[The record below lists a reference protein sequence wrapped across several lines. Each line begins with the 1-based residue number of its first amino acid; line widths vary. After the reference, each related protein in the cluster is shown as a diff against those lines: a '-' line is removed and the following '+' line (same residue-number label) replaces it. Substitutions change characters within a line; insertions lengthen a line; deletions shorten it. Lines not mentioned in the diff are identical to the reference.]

1 MITKEN
7 FKDLLILLDFK
18 EKPMQIFSKTF
29 ANNTTLKVDFK
40 AKKLIYPANT
50 SANLSE
56 PNGIIIHDDTT
67 SNFSKPENFVVFECV
82 HRLLQKGYKKEH
94 IELEPRWNLGREA
107 KGGKADILVR
117 DNEQKPY
124 LLIECKTTDSKNSEF
139 MKEWRRMQTDG
150 GQLFSYFWQEKSV
163 KFLCLYTSDFSVDC
177 ALKYENYIITM
188 QDNPSYLK
196 DHNKQGYK
204 DASSVKELFEVWKH
218 TYSGE
223 KSENGIFEPQIQCYD
238 ISSQKPTLKSLFHID
253 SSSMQKKRHE
263 WATILRA
270 NAVGD
275 RGLALNKL
283 MNLLLCKITDELE
296 NKDDLAF
303 FWKGYNA
310 DTPFELVDRL
320 QNLYKIGMQKY
331 LNQSI
336 TYHSI
341 DSIDKAF
348 SPHFSDTAV
357 RRKIQNI
364 FNELKYFSNGDFNFV
379 EVYNK
384 KQFDKNFEIL
394 LPVVQSLQNI
404 RFTDTK
410 DSNILGDYFETYIH
424 DMPQQEGQYFTPVP
438 LVNFIINSLPIF
450 KQTQVLDFACG
461 AGHFLTQYA
470 EFHKGKD
477 ITFLGIDKDSRL
489 AKIAKIA
496 SFMHGIDS
504 HIKADDSLKFGVIE
518 KQSCNVLISNPPY
531 SVDEFLANL
540 TQSDR
545 EQYEL
550 FNKNIDIEKND
561 KIQCFLIEKASNAL
575 KSGGVLS
582 LVLPSTLLD
591 KGQEI
596 DIKTLQILLRDFY
609 IISICA
615 FGNQTFFKT
624 TTQPIIL
631 YAIRKPQR
639 QNTKMTNDDIYEDFI
654 KHILQG
660 KIEQLSS
667 IYDNFL
673 PLLERYATFR
683 GFDKDELKALFA
695 LTLTQD
701 SQIYIS
707 ESFKEYK
714 TAYKQILEKQKA
726 QYNEKSTKYKENN
739 PFVPTQS
746 EIEFIQQKECE
757 KFLYFCYCI
766 DSMPIIIK
774 SPNDIKEQKKFLG
787 YYWSTT
793 KGQEGIHYLN
803 TTNIADIQTPL
814 YNPKNQHDTNKLN
827 YYILQNFYAHFK
839 ESKDMNLNS
848 EIPPEL
854 QPYAR
859 KARLVDMLDFTRAEF
874 SKAISLNPATQNTT
888 NSANP
893 FVDSRFEMVKIA
905 ECGDFIGGLWTG
917 KKPPFIKVKVIRNTN
932 FSMNGTL
939 KLDSEYPELEVEKSK
954 FDKRKLE
961 YGDIIIEKSGGS
973 NTQAVGRVVIFNLK
987 TDELYS
993 FSNFTT
999 RLKVTR
1005 NDLNPFYLHLVLN
1018 FIYQQGLTFTMQ
1030 SGMSG
1035 IRNLDLKQFK
1045 NIQIPKPPLEI
1056 QKQIVA
1062 ECEEIEKQ
1070 YQTIRMN
1077 IDEYKKLIKAILIKC
1092 GICENDNN
1100 NAGGGGLVNEILN
1113 TLLEFQ
1119 NTFEALSLNFKFDLN
1134 ALQKDL
1140 NALPHPPQ
1148 QGWERA
1154 KLGDKS
1160 IFELK
1165 IGKRVLDSELHAQ
1178 GKIPVYSANVL
1189 KPFGFINKELLENY
1203 DKESVLWGIDGDWM
1217 VGFMPKNTPFYPTD
1231 HCGVLSVK
1239 EDKGKAKIV
1248 QFALEN
1254 EGAKFGFSR
1263 TLRASIERVEG
1274 LKIPLPPLKEQEKIS
1289 SCIEKLE
1296 TQISHLNSM
1305 LLNLETQKTHIIERH
1320 LF

>member
-1 MITKEN
+1 M
-7 FKDLLILLDFK
+7 
-18 EKPMQIFSKTF
+18 
-29 ANNTTLKVDFK
+29 
-40 AKKLIYPANT
+40 
-50 SANLSE
+50 
-56 PNGIIIHDDTT
+56 
-67 SNFSKPENFVVFECV
+67 
-82 HRLLQKGYKKEH
+82 
-94 IELEPRWNLGREA
+94 
-107 KGGKADILVR
+107 R

-124 LLIECKTTDSKNSEF
+124 LLIECKRTDSKNSEF

-150 GQLFSYFWQEKSV
+150 GQLFSYFQQERGV

-177 ALKYENYIITM
+177 ALKYENYIINM

-196 DHNKQGYK
+196 NHNKQGYK

-253 SSSMQKKRHE
+253 SSSMQKKHHE

-357 RRKIQNI
+357 RKKIQNI
-364 FNELKYFSNGDFNFV
+364 FNELKYFSNGDFNFI

-394 LPVVQSLQNI
+394 LPVVQSLQDI

-477 ITFLGIDKDSRL
+477 ISFLGIDKDSRL

-582 LVLPSTLLD
+582 LVLPNTLLD

-624 TTQPIIL
+624 GTQPIIL

-701 SQIYIS
+701 SQIYKN
-707 ESFKEYK
+707 ESFIEYK
-714 TAYKQILEKQKA
+714 RAYE
-726 QYNEKSTKYKENN
+726 ENK
-739 PFVPTQS
+739 PTQS
-746 EIEFIQQKECE
+746 EIEFMRQKECE

-766 DSMPIIIK
+766 DSTPIIIK
-774 SPNDIKEQKKFLG
+774 SPSDNKEQKKFLG

-839 ESKDMNLNS
+839 EKKECKDMNLNS

-859 KARLVDMLDFTRAEF
+859 KTRLVDMLDFTRAEF
-874 SKAISLNPATQNTT
+874 SKAISLNPKNTTTQNPFE
-888 NSANP
+888 NSKFELVKLGEALKSKGKGKRPASFANP
-893 FVDSRFEMVKIA
+893 SGIYPFV
-905 ECGDFIGGLWTG
+905 
-917 KKPPFIKVKVIRNTN
+917 
-932 FSMNGTL
+932 
-939 KLDSEYPELEVEKSK
+939 KSSK
-954 FDKRKLE
+954 
-961 YGDIIIEKSGGS
+961 IIEKCNEADFDTEALIIGDGGGANIHYLNGKFS
-973 NTQAVGRVVIFNLK
+973 SSDHTYIFTSDKEDIYLKFFYEVINANLEILEVGFKGIALK
-987 TDELYS
+987 NISKT
-993 FSNFTT
+993 
-999 RLKVTR
+999 
-1005 NDLNPFYLHLVLN
+1005 
-1018 FIYQQGLTFTMQ
+1018 FIE
-1030 SGMSG
+1030 
-1035 IRNLDLKQFK
+1035 

-1056 QKQIVA
+1056 QKQIVS
-1062 ECEEIEKQ
+1062 ECEKVEKQ
-1070 YQTIRMN
+1070 NSALNKAKQCLK
-1077 IDEYKKLIKAILIKC
+1077 ELIKAILAQT
-1092 GICENDNN
+1092 GISEDETQEPTS
-1100 NAGGGGLVNEILN
+1100 LLN

-1119 NTFEALSLNFKFDLN
+1119 NTFKALSLNFKFDLN

-1140 NALPHPPQ
+1140 NALPHLPQ

-1305 LLNLETQKTHIIERH
+1305 LLNLETQKTNIIKGY

>member
-1 MITKEN
+1 MILK
-7 FKDLLILLDFK
+7 KILRK
-18 EKPMQIFSKTF
+18 FSVKHF
-29 ANNTTLKVDFK
+29 ANNTALKVDFK

-67 SNFSKPENFVVFECV
+67 SNFSRPENFVVFECV

-94 IELEPRWNLGREA
+94 IELEPKWKLGGDK
-107 KGGKADILVR
+107 KGGKADIFVR
-117 DNEQKPY
+117 DNERNPY
-124 LLIECKTTDSKNSEF
+124 LLIECKTAGSKFN
-139 MKEWRRMQTDG
+139 KEWNKMQTDG
-150 GQLFSYFWQEKSV
+150 GQLFSYFQQERGV

-177 ALKYENYIITM
+177 ALKYENYIINM

-238 ISSQKPTLKSLFHID
+238 ISSQKPTLESLFHID

-357 RRKIQNI
+357 RKKIQNI
-364 FNELKYFSNGDFNFV
+364 FNELKYFSNGDFNFI

-384 KQFDKNFEIL
+384 EQFDKNFEIL

-550 FNKNIDIEKND
+550 FNKKIDIEKND

-582 LVLPSTLLD
+582 LVLPSTLLN
-591 KGQEI
+591 KGEEI

-624 TTQPIIL
+624 GTQPIIL

-701 SQIYIS
+701 SQIYTS

-714 TAYKQILEKQKA
+714 TAYKQILEQQKA

-746 EIEFIQQKECE
+746 EIEFIRQKECE

-827 YYILQNFYAHFK
+827 YYILQNFYTHFK
-839 ESKDMNLNS
+839 ENKECKDMNLNS

-854 QPYAR
+854 QPYAH
-859 KARLVDMLDFTRAEF
+859 KARLVDMLDFTSAEF
-874 SKAISLNPATQNTT
+874 SKAISLNPKNTTTQN
-888 NSANP
+888 P
-893 FVDSRFEMVKIA
+893 FE
-905 ECGDFIGGLWTG
+905 
-917 KKPPFIKVKVIRNTN
+917 N
-932 FSMNGTL
+932 
-939 KLDSEYPELEVEKSK
+939 SK
-954 FDKRKLE
+954 FELVKLAKFCDINKFKNQISADE
-961 YGDIIIEKSGGS
+961 IKNMNLGFGNVRLLPSSQNYDWLTDEQTAGEFLNEGEVIALGVARYANIKKCKGKFVSSNNKLISIKQNMKDEILFDYIYEILVIYGQKLYKSGS
-973 NTQAVGRVVIFNLK
+973 QYPQFDSKLF
-987 TDELYS
+987 ES
-993 FSNFTT
+993 F
-999 RLKVTR
+999 
-1005 NDLNPFYLHLVLN
+1005 
-1018 FIYQQGLTFTMQ
+1018 
-1030 SGMSG
+1030 
-1035 IRNLDLKQFK
+1035 
-1045 NIQIPKPPLEI
+1045 QIPKPPLEI

-1100 NAGGGGLVNEILN
+1100 NAVGGG
-1113 TLLEFQ
+1113 
-1119 NTFEALSLNFKFDLN
+1119 D
-1134 ALQKDL
+1134 
-1140 NALPHPPQ
+1140 
-1148 QGWERA
+1148 
-1154 KLGDKS
+1154 
-1160 IFELK
+1160 
-1165 IGKRVLDSELHAQ
+1165 
-1178 GKIPVYSANVL
+1178 
-1189 KPFGFINKELLENY
+1189 
-1203 DKESVLWGIDGDWM
+1203 
-1217 VGFMPKNTPFYPTD
+1217 
-1231 HCGVLSVK
+1231 
-1239 EDKGKAKIV
+1239 
-1248 QFALEN
+1248 
-1254 EGAKFGFSR
+1254 
-1263 TLRASIERVEG
+1263 
-1274 LKIPLPPLKEQEKIS
+1274 
-1289 SCIEKLE
+1289 
-1296 TQISHLNSM
+1296 
-1305 LLNLETQKTHIIERH
+1305 
-1320 LF
+1320 

>member
-18 EKPMQIFSKTF
+18 ENPAQIFTKTL
-29 ANNTTLKVDFK
+29 ANNTALKVDFK
-40 AKKLIYPANT
+40 AQKLIYPANT

-67 SNFSKPENFVVFECV
+67 SNFSRPENFVVFECV

-124 LLIECKTTDSKNSEF
+124 LLIECKRTDSKNSEF

-150 GQLFSYFWQEKSV
+150 GQLFSYFQQERGV

-177 ALKYENYIITM
+177 ALKYENYIINM

-196 DHNKQGYK
+196 NHNKQGYK

-357 RRKIQNI
+357 RKKIQNI
-364 FNELKYFSNGDFNFV
+364 FNELKYFSNGDFNFI

-394 LPVVQSLQNI
+394 LPVVQSLQDI

-477 ITFLGIDKDSRL
+477 ISFLGIDKDSRL

-582 LVLPSTLLD
+582 LVLPNTLLD

-624 TTQPIIL
+624 GTQPIIL

-701 SQIYIS
+701 SQIYKN
-707 ESFKEYK
+707 ESFIEYK
-714 TAYKQILEKQKA
+714 RAYE
-726 QYNEKSTKYKENN
+726 ENK
-739 PFVPTQS
+739 PTQS
-746 EIEFIQQKECE
+746 EIEFMRQKECE

-766 DSMPIIIK
+766 DSTPIIIK
-774 SPNDIKEQKKFLG
+774 SPSDNKEQKKFLG

-839 ESKDMNLNS
+839 EKKECKDMNLNS

-854 QPYAR
+854 QPYAL
-859 KARLVDMLDFTRAEF
+859 KARLVDMLDFTSAEF
-874 SKAISLNPATQNTT
+874 SKAISLNPKNATTQN
-888 NSANP
+888 P
-893 FVDSRFEMVKIA
+893 FED
-905 ECGDFIGGLWTG
+905 
-917 KKPPFIKVKVIRNTN
+917 
-932 FSMNGTL
+932 
-939 KLDSEYPELEVEKSK
+939 SK
-954 FDKRKLE
+954 FELVKLAKFCDINKFKNQISADE
-961 YGDIIIEKSGGS
+961 IKNMNLGFGNVRLLPSSQNYDWLTDEQTAGEFLNEGEVIALGVARYANIKKCKGKFVSSNNKLISIKQNMQDEILFDYIYEILVIYGQKLYKSGS
-973 NTQAVGRVVIFNLK
+973 QYPQFDSKLF
-987 TDELYS
+987 ES
-993 FSNFTT
+993 F
-999 RLKVTR
+999 
-1005 NDLNPFYLHLVLN
+1005 
-1018 FIYQQGLTFTMQ
+1018 
-1030 SGMSG
+1030 
-1035 IRNLDLKQFK
+1035 
-1045 NIQIPKPPLEI
+1045 QIPKPPLEI
-1056 QKQIVA
+1056 QKQIVS
-1062 ECEEIEKQ
+1062 ECEMVEKQ
-1070 YQTIRMN
+1070 NSALNKAKQCLK
-1077 IDEYKKLIKAILIKC
+1077 ELIKAILAQT
-1092 GICENDNN
+1092 GISEDETQEPTS
-1100 NAGGGGLVNEILN
+1100 LLN

-1119 NTFEALSLNFKFDLN
+1119 NTFEALSLKFKFDLN

-1148 QGWERA
+1148 QGWEKA

-1189 KPFGFINKELLENY
+1189 KPFGFIDKELLANY

-1239 EDKGKAKIV
+1239 EDKGRAKIV

-1296 TQISHLNSM
+1296 TQISHLTSM
-1305 LLNLETQKTHIIERH
+1305 LLNLETQKTNIIKGY

>member
-18 EKPMQIFSKTF
+18 ENPAQIFTKTL
-29 ANNTTLKVDFK
+29 ANNTALKVDFK
-40 AKKLIYPANT
+40 AQKLIYPANT

-67 SNFSKPENFVVFECV
+67 SNFSRPENFVVFECV

-124 LLIECKTTDSKNSEF
+124 LLIECKRTDSKNSEF
-139 MKEWRRMQTDG
+139 VKEWRRMQTDG
-150 GQLFSYFWQEKSV
+150 GQLFSYFQQERGV

-177 ALKYENYIITM
+177 ALKYENYIINM

-357 RRKIQNI
+357 RKKIQNI
-364 FNELKYFSNGDFNFV
+364 FNELKYFSNGDFNFI

-477 ITFLGIDKDSRL
+477 ISFLGIDKDSRL

-504 HIKADDSLKFGVIE
+504 HIKADDSLKFGVIQ

-582 LVLPSTLLD
+582 LVLPNTLLD

-624 TTQPIIL
+624 GTQPIIL

-701 SQIYIS
+701 SQIYKN
-707 ESFKEYK
+707 ESFIEYK
-714 TAYKQILEKQKA
+714 RAYE
-726 QYNEKSTKYKENN
+726 ENK
-739 PFVPTQS
+739 PTQS
-746 EIEFIQQKECE
+746 EIEFMRQKECE

-766 DSMPIIIK
+766 DSTPIIIK
-774 SPNDIKEQKKFLG
+774 SPSDNKEQKKFLG

-839 ESKDMNLNS
+839 EKKECKDMNLNS

-854 QPYAR
+854 QPYAL
-859 KARLVDMLDFTRAEF
+859 KARLVDMLDFTSAEF
-874 SKAISLNPATQNTT
+874 SKAISLNPKNATTQN
-888 NSANP
+888 P
-893 FVDSRFEMVKIA
+893 FED
-905 ECGDFIGGLWTG
+905 
-917 KKPPFIKVKVIRNTN
+917 
-932 FSMNGTL
+932 
-939 KLDSEYPELEVEKSK
+939 SK
-954 FDKRKLE
+954 FELVKLAKFCDINKFKNQISADE
-961 YGDIIIEKSGGS
+961 IKNMNLGFGNVRLLPSSQNYDWLTDEQTAGEFLNEGEVIALGVARYANIKKCKGKFVSSNNKLISIKQNMKDEILFDYIYEILVIYGQKLYKSGS
-973 NTQAVGRVVIFNLK
+973 QYPQFDSKLF
-987 TDELYS
+987 ES
-993 FSNFTT
+993 F
-999 RLKVTR
+999 
-1005 NDLNPFYLHLVLN
+1005 
-1018 FIYQQGLTFTMQ
+1018 
-1030 SGMSG
+1030 
-1035 IRNLDLKQFK
+1035 
-1045 NIQIPKPPLEI
+1045 QIPKPPLEI
-1056 QKQIVA
+1056 QKQIVS
-1062 ECEEIEKQ
+1062 ECEMVEKQ
-1070 YQTIRMN
+1070 NSELNKAKQCLK
-1077 IDEYKKLIKAILIKC
+1077 ELIKAILAQT
-1092 GICENDNN
+1092 GISEDETREPTS
-1100 NAGGGGLVNEILN
+1100 LLN

-1119 NTFEALSLNFKFDLN
+1119 NTFEALSLKSKFDLN

-1148 QGWERA
+1148 QGWEKA
-1154 KLGDKS
+1154 KLGEICKMYQPQTITAKEIKENGEYKVYGANGIIGFYDKYNHENS
-1160 IFELK
+1160 EVAMTCRGATCGTINLTEPKSWITGNAMVITPLDENKIIKLYLK
-1165 IGKRVLDSELHAQ
+1165 FALS
-1178 GKIPVYSANVL
+1178 SANTSSVITGSAQ
-1189 KPFGFINKELLENY
+1189 PQITRTNLE
-1203 DKESVLWGIDGDWM
+1203 I
-1217 VGFMPKNTPFYPTD
+1217 
-1231 HCGVLSVK
+1231 
-1239 EDKGKAKIV
+1239 
-1248 QFALEN
+1248 
-1254 EGAKFGFSR
+1254 
-1263 TLRASIERVEG
+1263 

-1289 SCIEKLE
+1289 SCIERLE

-1305 LLNLETQKTHIIERH
+1305 LLNLETQKTNIIKGY

>member
-1 MITKEN
+1 
-7 FKDLLILLDFK
+7 
-18 EKPMQIFSKTF
+18 
-29 ANNTTLKVDFK
+29 
-40 AKKLIYPANT
+40 
-50 SANLSE
+50 
-56 PNGIIIHDDTT
+56 
-67 SNFSKPENFVVFECV
+67 
-82 HRLLQKGYKKEH
+82 
-94 IELEPRWNLGREA
+94 
-107 KGGKADILVR
+107 
-117 DNEQKPY
+117 
-124 LLIECKTTDSKNSEF
+124 
-139 MKEWRRMQTDG
+139 MKYG
-150 GQLFSYFWQEKSV
+150 
-163 KFLCLYTSDFSVDC
+163 
-177 ALKYENYIITM
+177 
-188 QDNPSYLK
+188 
-196 DHNKQGYK
+196 
-204 DASSVKELFEVWKH
+204 KH

-238 ISSQKPTLKSLFHID
+238 ISSQKPTLESLFHID

-331 LNQSI
+331 LNQII

-357 RRKIQNI
+357 RKKIQNI
-364 FNELKYFSNGDFNFV
+364 FNELKYFSNGDFNFI

-384 KQFDKNFEIL
+384 EQFDKNFEIL

-504 HIKADDSLKFGVIE
+504 HIKADDSLKFGVIQ

-624 TTQPIIL
+624 GTQPIIL

-701 SQIYIS
+701 SQIYKN
-707 ESFKEYK
+707 ESFIEYK
-714 TAYKQILEKQKA
+714 RAYE
-726 QYNEKSTKYKENN
+726 ENK
-739 PFVPTQS
+739 PTQS
-746 EIEFIQQKECE
+746 EIEFMRQKECE

-766 DSMPIIIK
+766 DSTPIIIK
-774 SPNDIKEQKKFLG
+774 SPSDNKEQKKFLG

-839 ESKDMNLNS
+839 EKKECKDMNLNS

-854 QPYAR
+854 QPYAL
-859 KARLVDMLDFTRAEF
+859 KARLVDMLDFTSAEF
-874 SKAISLNPATQNTT
+874 SKAISLNPKNATTQN
-888 NSANP
+888 P
-893 FVDSRFEMVKIA
+893 FED
-905 ECGDFIGGLWTG
+905 
-917 KKPPFIKVKVIRNTN
+917 
-932 FSMNGTL
+932 
-939 KLDSEYPELEVEKSK
+939 SK
-954 FDKRKLE
+954 FELVKLAKFCDINKFKNQISADE
-961 YGDIIIEKSGGS
+961 IKNMNLGFGNVRLLPSSQNYDWLTDEQTAGEFLNEGEVIALGVARYANIKKCKGKFVSSNNKLISIKQNMKDEILFDYIYEILVIYGQKLYKSGS
-973 NTQAVGRVVIFNLK
+973 QYPQFDSKLF
-987 TDELYS
+987 ES
-993 FSNFTT
+993 F
-999 RLKVTR
+999 
-1005 NDLNPFYLHLVLN
+1005 
-1018 FIYQQGLTFTMQ
+1018 
-1030 SGMSG
+1030 
-1035 IRNLDLKQFK
+1035 
-1045 NIQIPKPPLEI
+1045 QIPKPPLEI
-1056 QKQIVA
+1056 QKQIVS
-1062 ECEEIEKQ
+1062 ECEKVEKQ
-1070 YQTIRMN
+1070 NSALNKAKQCLK
-1077 IDEYKKLIKAILIKC
+1077 ELIKAILAQT
-1092 GICENDNN
+1092 GISEDETQEPTS
-1100 NAGGGGLVNEILN
+1100 LLN

-1119 NTFEALSLNFKFDLN
+1119 STFKALSLNFKFDSN

-1203 DKESVLWGIDGDWM
+1203 DKESVLWGIDGDWI

>member
-18 EKPMQIFSKTF
+18 ENPAQIFTKTL
-29 ANNTTLKVDFK
+29 ANNTALKVDFK
-40 AKKLIYPANT
+40 AQKLIYPANT

-67 SNFSKPENFVVFECV
+67 SNFSRPENFVVFECV

-124 LLIECKTTDSKNSEF
+124 LLIECKRTDSKNSEF
-139 MKEWRRMQTDG
+139 VKEWRRMQTDG
-150 GQLFSYFWQEKSV
+150 GQLFSYFQQERGV

-177 ALKYENYIITM
+177 ALKYENYIINM

-357 RRKIQNI
+357 RKKIQNI
-364 FNELKYFSNGDFNFV
+364 FNELKYFSNGDFNFI

-477 ITFLGIDKDSRL
+477 ISFLGIDKDSRL

-504 HIKADDSLKFGVIE
+504 HIKADDSLKFGVIQ

-582 LVLPSTLLD
+582 LVLPNTLLD

-624 TTQPIIL
+624 GTQPIIL

-701 SQIYIS
+701 SQIYKN
-707 ESFKEYK
+707 ESFIEYK
-714 TAYKQILEKQKA
+714 RAYE
-726 QYNEKSTKYKENN
+726 ENK
-739 PFVPTQS
+739 PTQS
-746 EIEFIQQKECE
+746 EIEFMRQKECE

-766 DSMPIIIK
+766 DSTPIIIK
-774 SPNDIKEQKKFLG
+774 SPSDNKEQKKFLG

-839 ESKDMNLNS
+839 EKKECKDMNLNS

-854 QPYAR
+854 QPYAL
-859 KARLVDMLDFTRAEF
+859 KARLVDMLDFTSAEF
-874 SKAISLNPATQNTT
+874 SKAISLNPKNATTQN
-888 NSANP
+888 P
-893 FVDSRFEMVKIA
+893 FED
-905 ECGDFIGGLWTG
+905 
-917 KKPPFIKVKVIRNTN
+917 
-932 FSMNGTL
+932 
-939 KLDSEYPELEVEKSK
+939 SK
-954 FDKRKLE
+954 FELVKLAKFCDINKFKNQISADE
-961 YGDIIIEKSGGS
+961 IKNMNLGFGNVRLLPSSQNYDWLTDEQTAGEFLNEGEVIALGVARYANIKKCKGKFVSSNNKLISIKQNMQDEILFDYIYEILVIYGQKLYKSGS
-973 NTQAVGRVVIFNLK
+973 QYPQFDSKLF
-987 TDELYS
+987 ES
-993 FSNFTT
+993 F
-999 RLKVTR
+999 
-1005 NDLNPFYLHLVLN
+1005 
-1018 FIYQQGLTFTMQ
+1018 
-1030 SGMSG
+1030 
-1035 IRNLDLKQFK
+1035 
-1045 NIQIPKPPLEI
+1045 QIPKPPLEI
-1056 QKQIVA
+1056 QKQIVS
-1062 ECEEIEKQ
+1062 ECEMVEKQ
-1070 YQTIRMN
+1070 NSALNKAKQCLK
-1077 IDEYKKLIKAILIKC
+1077 ELIKAILAQT
-1092 GICENDNN
+1092 GISEDETQEPTS
-1100 NAGGGGLVNEILN
+1100 LLN
-1113 TLLEFQ
+1113 TLLEVQ
-1119 NTFEALSLNFKFDLN
+1119 NSFKALSLNFKFDLN

-1148 QGWERA
+1148 QGWEKA
-1154 KLGDKS
+1154 KLGDKEYFTLNPNKKEIANLS
-1160 IFELK
+1160 DDTLVSFVEMASVSDEGYIQNRVDRSLK
-1165 IGKRVLDSELHAQ
+1165 EVKKGYTYFAQ
-1178 GKIPVYSANVL
+1178 NDIL
-1189 KPFGFINKELLENY
+1189 I
-1203 DKESVLWGIDGDWM
+1203 
-1217 VGFMPKNTPFYPTD
+1217 
-1231 HCGVLSVK
+1231 
-1239 EDKGKAKIV
+1239 AKITPCM
-1248 QFALEN
+1248 EN
-1254 EGAKFGFSR
+1254 GKCAIATNLTNGIGFGSTEFHIFRAKKGVKQEILFLYLNDKNIRREAARNMTGASGHR
-1263 TLRASIERVEG
+1263 RVPIEFYEN
-1274 LKIPLPPLKEQEKIS
+1274 LKIPLPPLNEQEKIS

-1296 TQISHLNSM
+1296 TQISHLTSM
-1305 LLNLETQKTHIIERH
+1305 LLNLETQKTNIIKGY

>member
-18 EKPMQIFSKTF
+18 ENPAQIFTKTL
-29 ANNTTLKVDFK
+29 ANNTVLKVDFK

-50 SANLSE
+50 STDLNA

-67 SNFSKPENFVVFECV
+67 SNFSHPENFVVFECV

-150 GQLFSYFWQEKSV
+150 GQLFSYFQQERGV

-177 ALKYENYIITM
+177 ALKYENYIINM

-196 DHNKQGYK
+196 EHNKQGYK

-357 RRKIQNI
+357 RKKIQNI
-364 FNELKYFSNGDFNFV
+364 FNELKYFSNGDFNFI

-582 LVLPSTLLD
+582 LVLPNTLLD

-624 TTQPIIL
+624 GTQPIIL
-631 YAIRKPQR
+631 YAIRKSQR

-673 PLLERYATFR
+673 LLLERYATFR
-683 GFDKDELKALFA
+683 GFDKDELKALFV

-701 SQIYIS
+701 SQIYTS

-714 TAYKQILEKQKA
+714 TAYKQILEKQKV

-746 EIEFIQQKECE
+746 EIEFIRQKECE

-766 DSMPIIIK
+766 DSTPIIIK
-774 SPNDIKEQKKFLG
+774 SPSDNKEQKKFLG
-787 YYWSTT
+787 YEWSTT
-793 KGQEGIHYLN
+793 KGKEGIQYIN
-803 TTNIADIQTPL
+803 ATNIADIQTPL

-839 ESKDMNLNS
+839 ENKECKDMNLNG

-874 SKAISLNPATQNTT
+874 SKAISLNPKNTTTQNPFE
-888 NSANP
+888 NSKFELVKLGEALKSQGKGKRPASFANP
-893 FVDSRFEMVKIA
+893 SGIY
-905 ECGDFIGGLWTG
+905 
-917 KKPPFIKVKVIRNTN
+917 PFIK
-932 FSMNGTL
+932 S
-939 KLDSEYPELEVEKSK
+939 SK
-954 FDKRKLE
+954 
-961 YGDIIIEKSGGS
+961 IIEKCNEADFDTEALIIGDGGGANIHYLNGKFS
-973 NTQAVGRVVIFNLK
+973 SSDHTYIFTSDKEDIYLKFFYEVINANLEILEVGFKGIALK
-987 TDELYS
+987 NISKT
-993 FSNFTT
+993 
-999 RLKVTR
+999 
-1005 NDLNPFYLHLVLN
+1005 
-1018 FIYQQGLTFTMQ
+1018 FIE
-1030 SGMSG
+1030 
-1035 IRNLDLKQFK
+1035 

-1056 QKQIVA
+1056 QKQIVS
-1062 ECEEIEKQ
+1062 ECEKVEKQ
-1070 YQTIRMN
+1070 NSALNKAKQCLK
-1077 IDEYKKLIKAILIKC
+1077 ELIEAILAQT
-1092 GICENDNN
+1092 GISEDETQEPTS
-1100 NAGGGGLVNEILN
+1100 LLN

-1119 NTFEALSLNFKFDLN
+1119 NTFKALSLNFKFDLN

-1217 VGFMPKNTPFYPTD
+1217 VGFMPTNTPFYPTD

-1289 SCIEKLE
+1289 SCIENLE

-1305 LLNLETQKTHIIERH
+1305 LLNLETQKTNIIERH

>member
-18 EKPMQIFSKTF
+18 ENPAQIFTKTL
-29 ANNTTLKVDFK
+29 ANNTALKVDFK
-40 AKKLIYPANT
+40 AQKLIYPANT

-67 SNFSKPENFVVFECV
+67 SNFSRPENFVVFECV

-124 LLIECKTTDSKNSEF
+124 LLIECKRTDSKNSEF
-139 MKEWRRMQTDG
+139 VKEWRRMQTDG
-150 GQLFSYFWQEKSV
+150 GQLFSYFQQERGV

-177 ALKYENYIITM
+177 ALKYENYIINM

-357 RRKIQNI
+357 RKKIQNI
-364 FNELKYFSNGDFNFV
+364 FNELKYFSNGDFNFI

-477 ITFLGIDKDSRL
+477 ISFLGIDKDSRL

-504 HIKADDSLKFGVIE
+504 HIKADDSLKFGVIQ

-582 LVLPSTLLD
+582 LVLPNTLLD

-624 TTQPIIL
+624 GTQPIIL

-701 SQIYIS
+701 SQIYKN
-707 ESFKEYK
+707 ESFIEYK
-714 TAYKQILEKQKA
+714 RAYE
-726 QYNEKSTKYKENN
+726 ENK
-739 PFVPTQS
+739 PTQS
-746 EIEFIQQKECE
+746 EIEFMRQKECE

-766 DSMPIIIK
+766 DSTPIIIK
-774 SPNDIKEQKKFLG
+774 SPSDNKEQKKFLG

-839 ESKDMNLNS
+839 EKKECKDMNLNS

-854 QPYAR
+854 QPYAL
-859 KARLVDMLDFTRAEF
+859 KARLVDMLDFTSAEF
-874 SKAISLNPATQNTT
+874 SKAISLNPKNATTQN
-888 NSANP
+888 P
-893 FVDSRFEMVKIA
+893 FED
-905 ECGDFIGGLWTG
+905 
-917 KKPPFIKVKVIRNTN
+917 
-932 FSMNGTL
+932 
-939 KLDSEYPELEVEKSK
+939 SK
-954 FDKRKLE
+954 FELVKLAKFCDINKFKNQISADE
-961 YGDIIIEKSGGS
+961 IKNMNLGFGNVRLLPSSQNYDWLTDEQTAGEFLNEGEVIALGVARYANIKKCKGKFVSSNNKLISIKQNMQDEILFDYIYEILVIYGQKLYKSGS
-973 NTQAVGRVVIFNLK
+973 QYPQFDSKLF
-987 TDELYS
+987 ES
-993 FSNFTT
+993 F
-999 RLKVTR
+999 
-1005 NDLNPFYLHLVLN
+1005 
-1018 FIYQQGLTFTMQ
+1018 
-1030 SGMSG
+1030 
-1035 IRNLDLKQFK
+1035 
-1045 NIQIPKPPLEI
+1045 QIPKPPLEI
-1056 QKQIVA
+1056 QKQIVS
-1062 ECEEIEKQ
+1062 ECEMVEKQ
-1070 YQTIRMN
+1070 NSALNKAKQCLK
-1077 IDEYKKLIKAILIKC
+1077 ELIKAILAQT
-1092 GICENDNN
+1092 GISEDETQEPTS
-1100 NAGGGGLVNEILN
+1100 LLN

-1119 NTFEALSLNFKFDLN
+1119 NTFEALSLKFKFDLN

-1148 QGWERA
+1148 QGWEKA

-1189 KPFGFINKELLENY
+1189 KPFGFIDKELLANY

-1239 EDKGKAKIV
+1239 EDKGRAKIV

-1296 TQISHLNSM
+1296 TQISHLTSM
-1305 LLNLETQKTHIIERH
+1305 LLNLETQKTNIIKGY

>member
-7 FKDLLILLDFK
+7 FKDLLIFLGFK
-18 EKPMQIFSKTF
+18 QEQENIFTKIFTNQ
-29 ANNTTLKVDFK
+29 AILKVDFK
-40 AKKLIYPANT
+40 EKKLIYPANT
-50 SANLSE
+50 STNLNA

-67 SNFSKPENFVVFECV
+67 SNFSHPENFVVFECV

-107 KGGKADILVR
+107 KGGKADIFVR
-117 DNEQKPY
+117 DNERNPY
-124 LLIECKTTDSKNSEF
+124 LLIECKTAGSEF
-139 MKEWRRMQTDG
+139 SKAWNKMQQDG
-150 GQLFSYFWQEKSV
+150 GQLFSYFQQERGV
-163 KFLCLYTSDFSVDC
+163 KFLCLYTSDLSVDC
-177 ALKYENYIITM
+177 ALKYENYIINM
-188 QDNPSYLK
+188 QDNSSYLK

-238 ISSQKPTLKSLFHID
+238 ISSQKPTLESLFHID

-357 RRKIQNI
+357 RKKIQNI
-364 FNELKYFSNGDFNFV
+364 FNELKYFSNGDFNFI

-550 FNKNIDIEKND
+550 FNKKIDIEKND

-582 LVLPSTLLD
+582 LVLPSTLLE

-624 TTQPIIL
+624 GTQPIIL

-654 KHILQG
+654 EHILQG

-701 SQIYIS
+701 SQIYTS

-746 EIEFIQQKECE
+746 EIEFIRQKECE

-766 DSMPIIIK
+766 DSNPIIIK

-787 YYWSTT
+787 YEWSTT
-793 KGQEGIHYLN
+793 KGKEGIQYKCHKYSW
-803 TTNIADIQTPL
+803 
-814 YNPKNQHDTNKLN
+814 H
-827 YYILQNFYAHFK
+827 
-839 ESKDMNLNS
+839 
-848 EIPPEL
+848 
-854 QPYAR
+854 
-859 KARLVDMLDFTRAEF
+859 
-874 SKAISLNPATQNTT
+874 
-888 NSANP
+888 
-893 FVDSRFEMVKIA
+893 
-905 ECGDFIGGLWTG
+905 
-917 KKPPFIKVKVIRNTN
+917 
-932 FSMNGTL
+932 
-939 KLDSEYPELEVEKSK
+939 
-954 FDKRKLE
+954 
-961 YGDIIIEKSGGS
+961 S
-973 NTQAVGRVVIFNLK
+973 NT
-987 TDELYS
+987 
-993 FSNFTT
+993 
-999 RLKVTR
+999 
-1005 NDLNPFYLHLVLN
+1005 
-1018 FIYQQGLTFTMQ
+1018 
-1030 SGMSG
+1030 
-1035 IRNLDLKQFK
+1035 
-1045 NIQIPKPPLEI
+1045 
-1056 QKQIVA
+1056 
-1062 ECEEIEKQ
+1062 
-1070 YQTIRMN
+1070 
-1077 IDEYKKLIKAILIKC
+1077 AI
-1092 GICENDNN
+1092 
-1100 NAGGGGLVNEILN
+1100 
-1113 TLLEFQ
+1113 
-1119 NTFEALSLNFKFDLN
+1119 
-1134 ALQKDL
+1134 
-1140 NALPHPPQ
+1140 
-1148 QGWERA
+1148 
-1154 KLGDKS
+1154 
-1160 IFELK
+1160 
-1165 IGKRVLDSELHAQ
+1165 
-1178 GKIPVYSANVL
+1178 
-1189 KPFGFINKELLENY
+1189 
-1203 DKESVLWGIDGDWM
+1203 
-1217 VGFMPKNTPFYPTD
+1217 
-1231 HCGVLSVK
+1231 
-1239 EDKGKAKIV
+1239 
-1248 QFALEN
+1248 
-1254 EGAKFGFSR
+1254 
-1263 TLRASIERVEG
+1263 
-1274 LKIPLPPLKEQEKIS
+1274 
-1289 SCIEKLE
+1289 
-1296 TQISHLNSM
+1296 
-1305 LLNLETQKTHIIERH
+1305 
-1320 LF
+1320 

>member
-18 EKPMQIFSKTF
+18 ENPAQIFTKTL
-29 ANNTTLKVDFK
+29 ANNTALKVDFK
-40 AKKLIYPANT
+40 AQKLIYPANT

-67 SNFSKPENFVVFECV
+67 SNFSRPENFVVFECV

-124 LLIECKTTDSKNSEF
+124 LLIECKRTDSKNSEF
-139 MKEWRRMQTDG
+139 VKEWRRMQTDG
-150 GQLFSYFWQEKSV
+150 GQLFSYFQQERGV

-177 ALKYENYIITM
+177 ALKYENYIINM

-357 RRKIQNI
+357 RKKIQNI
-364 FNELKYFSNGDFNFV
+364 FNELKYFSNGDFNFI

-477 ITFLGIDKDSRL
+477 ISFLGIDKDSRL

-504 HIKADDSLKFGVIE
+504 HIKADDSLKFGVIQ

-582 LVLPSTLLD
+582 LVLPNTLLD

-624 TTQPIIL
+624 GTQPIIL

-701 SQIYIS
+701 SQIYKN
-707 ESFKEYK
+707 ESFIEYK
-714 TAYKQILEKQKA
+714 RAYE
-726 QYNEKSTKYKENN
+726 ENK
-739 PFVPTQS
+739 PTQS
-746 EIEFIQQKECE
+746 EIEFMRQKECE

-766 DSMPIIIK
+766 DSTPIIIK
-774 SPNDIKEQKKFLG
+774 SPSDNKEQKKFLG

-839 ESKDMNLNS
+839 EKKECKDMNLNS

-854 QPYAR
+854 QPYAL
-859 KARLVDMLDFTRAEF
+859 KARLVDMLDFTSAEF
-874 SKAISLNPATQNTT
+874 SKAISLNPKNATTQN
-888 NSANP
+888 P
-893 FVDSRFEMVKIA
+893 FED
-905 ECGDFIGGLWTG
+905 
-917 KKPPFIKVKVIRNTN
+917 
-932 FSMNGTL
+932 
-939 KLDSEYPELEVEKSK
+939 SK
-954 FDKRKLE
+954 FELVKLAKFCDINKFKNQISADE
-961 YGDIIIEKSGGS
+961 IKNMNLGFGNVRLLPSSQNYDWLTDEQTAGEFLNEGEVIALGVARYANIKKCKGKFVSSNNKLISIKQNMKDEILFDYIYEILVIYGQKLYKSGS
-973 NTQAVGRVVIFNLK
+973 QYPQFDSKLF
-987 TDELYS
+987 ES
-993 FSNFTT
+993 F
-999 RLKVTR
+999 
-1005 NDLNPFYLHLVLN
+1005 
-1018 FIYQQGLTFTMQ
+1018 
-1030 SGMSG
+1030 
-1035 IRNLDLKQFK
+1035 
-1045 NIQIPKPPLEI
+1045 QIPKPPLEI
-1056 QKQIVA
+1056 QKQIVS
-1062 ECEEIEKQ
+1062 ECEMVEKQ
-1070 YQTIRMN
+1070 NSALNKAKQCLK
-1077 IDEYKKLIKAILIKC
+1077 ELIKAILAQT
-1092 GICENDNN
+1092 GISEDETQEPTS
-1100 NAGGGGLVNEILN
+1100 LLN

-1119 NTFEALSLNFKFDLN
+1119 NTFEALSLKFKFDLN

-1148 QGWERA
+1148 QGWEKA

-1189 KPFGFINKELLENY
+1189 KPFGFIDKELLANY

-1239 EDKGKAKIV
+1239 EDKGRAKIV

-1296 TQISHLNSM
+1296 TQISHLTSM
-1305 LLNLETQKTHIIERH
+1305 LLNLETQKTNIIKGY